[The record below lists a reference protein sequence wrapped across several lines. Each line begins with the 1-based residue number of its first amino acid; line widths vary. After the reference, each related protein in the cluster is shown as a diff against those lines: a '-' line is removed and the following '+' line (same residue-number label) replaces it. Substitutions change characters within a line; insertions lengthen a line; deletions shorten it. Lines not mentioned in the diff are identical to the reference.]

1 MTLVG
6 VLVLIAQII
15 GGLLL
20 LTLIVVVHELG
31 HYFMARKN
39 GIEVEEFGIGFP
51 PAAYKRKLK
60 NGVVL
65 SINWLPIGGFCRVK
79 GENSADKRKGTYG
92 SASFKG
98 KTQFLLAGVAA
109 NLIFAA
115 LVFTVLSLFG
125 MPKLIPNQ
133 FVVPADNHEI
143 LGPVEIAHVVE
154 GSVAAENGLQSGDI
168 LISIAGQAVLSS
180 SEVPSMTAAHKG
192 EEVAVV
198 VERTAITC
206 ETSGDDIPPFN
217 GPAVCGVQYQ
227 YELTKTVTLSDGAD
241 GKGVLGISTFSEES
255 NRATW
260 SAPIVGVALTA
271 QLTYETFK
279 GLGGML
285 GNLFVGIFENIQ
297 GLFNSGVD
305 AGAGSAK
312 IASAGDGLS
321 GPIGIIG
328 ILFPGAF
335 ASGISV
341 VLLLIGVIS
350 LSLAV
355 MNLLP
360 IPALDGGRWLLVIF
374 SKVTQ
379 KEISKETE
387 EKIITRGFMAILAL
401 AALTIFL
408 DIWRLAT

>member
-1 MTLVG
+1 MTPLG
-6 VLVLIAQII
+6 VLILILQIL

-39 GIEVEEFGIGFP
+39 GIVVEEFGIGFP
-51 PAAYKRKLK
+51 PAAFKRKLK
-60 NGVVL
+60 NGVIL

-79 GENSADKRKGTYG
+79 GESSADKRKGTYG
-92 SASFKG
+92 ATSFGG
-98 KTQFLLAGVAA
+98 KTQFLLGGIAA

-115 LVFTVLSLFG
+115 LVFAVLSLFG

-143 LGPVEIAHVVE
+143 LGPVEVSHVVD
-154 GSVAAENGLQSGDI
+154 GSVAAESGLEPGDI
-168 LISIAGQAVLSS
+168 LLSLDGQPIERSSDFPSTTAALAGQ
-180 SEVPSMTAAHKG
+180 T
-192 EEVAVV
+192 VALTFQRDGQD
-198 VERTAITC
+198 RTQTL
-206 ETSGDDIPPFN
+206 TLGDGTDGRGFL
-217 GPAVCGVQYQ
+217 GV
-227 YELTKTVTLSDGAD
+227 
-241 GKGVLGISTFSEES
+241 STFSEES

-260 SAPIVGVALTA
+260 SAPIVGVCLTA

-279 GLGGML
+279 GLGIML
-285 GNLFVGIFENIQ
+285 GNLFVGIFQNIQ
-297 GLFNSGVD
+297 SIFGFGP
-305 AGAGSAK
+305 GGGSAK
-312 IASAGDGLS
+312 IAAAGDGLA
-321 GPIGIIG
+321 GPIGIVG

-335 ASGISV
+335 ASGASV
-341 VLLLIGVIS
+341 VLLLVGVIS

-360 IPALDGGRWLLVIF
+360 IPALDGGRWLMIAI
-374 SKVTQ
+374 SKLT
-379 KEISKETE
+379 KKPISKETE
-387 EKIITRGFMAILAL
+387 EKIITRGFMVILGL